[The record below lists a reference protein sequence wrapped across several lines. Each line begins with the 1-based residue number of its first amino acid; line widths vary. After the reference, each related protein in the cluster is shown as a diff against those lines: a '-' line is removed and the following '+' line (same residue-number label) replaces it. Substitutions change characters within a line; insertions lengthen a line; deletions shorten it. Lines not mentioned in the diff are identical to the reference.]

1 MARSWHR
8 FVVNIAALGVLAW
21 TGRASYGDALVS
33 LPAPANVAE
42 AFVGQGKTGP
52 YLLSWSKLVAGSET
66 VWLNSVILI
75 RGIDYSLD
83 YEAGQINFVRPLN
96 AAEMARVT
104 YARRG
109 DAARQSGATYLAGQ
123 ALVLPMGEFMGAELR
138 LRALSLNSGQS
149 PGAQVADAPKPLWRR
164 RAVYGVQATREAAGT
179 KLTGEVFLRP
189 PAARRNQ
196 AGLAPLGWS
205 FSAERKTSSLR
216 VAARA
221 AGAQEGF
228 GPDAAAAGVQAGA
241 SSLSLEAQYDASPH
255 LAVGS
260 SYARILSGGTGS
272 EGGQARQ
279 TTGGQVGETF
289 TYTASVRVPGP
300 TAARGAAA
308 TAEQRVE
315 KSGQAT
321 STTTQ
326 FDLRSAL
333 TSSIELQAGLRR
345 SLVETTAGQ
354 SAGWRTPAETSERS
368 GRLNISAGNL
378 LRLGATMAER
388 EQAGERTSLLGFEG
402 GLEPSSQLALTAR
415 YARHRMAGGGLAEGA
430 EDDERETKAASLK
443 FSPDDRIRV
452 EAEYAENPEDQA
464 GHPQQ
469 ATTSKIALITDLGRL
484 ALSGSLGQREDI
496 SGAHDEKKLGLSLAL
511 SRTQKLYGGYRLTAD
526 TSSTDLGTT
535 YRLGYN
541 LNRGSALQFSL
552 EGQLLLFG
560 APGLATERAEKR
572 AEARLSARF

>member
-52 YLLSWSKLVAGSET
+52 YLLSWSKIVTNSET
-66 VWLNSVILI
+66 VSLNSVTLI

-83 YEAGQINFVRPLN
+83 CETGQINFVRPLN

-104 YARRG
+104 YTRRG
-109 DAARQSGATYLAGQ
+109 DAARQSGVAS
-123 ALVLPMGEFMGAELR
+123 LVLPMGEFMGTELR
-138 LRALSLNSGQS
+138 LRALSLTSGES
-149 PGAQVADAPKPLWRR
+149 PAAQ
-164 RAVYGVQATREAAGT
+164 AVYGVQATREAAGT
-179 KLTGEVFLRP
+179 NLTGEVFLRP
-189 PAARRNQ
+189 PAAGRNQ
-196 AGLAPLGWS
+196 AGLGPLGWS
-205 FSAERKTSSLR
+205 FSAERETSSLR

-228 GPDAAAAGVQAGA
+228 GPDAAAAGVQGGA
-241 SSLSLEAQYDASPH
+241 SSFSLEAGYDPSEH
-255 LAVGS
+255 LALGS
-260 SYARILSGGTGS
+260 SYARLLSG
-272 EGGQARQ
+272 EQA
-279 TTGGQVGETF
+279 TESF
-289 TYTASVRVPGP
+289 KYSVSARLPGP
-300 TAARGAAA
+300 TAAGGATAS
-308 TAEQRVE
+308 AEQRVE

-326 FDLRSAL
+326 LDLRSAL

-430 EDDERETKAASLK
+430 EDDERETKGASLK

-496 SGAHDEKKLGLSLAL
+496 SGAHDEKELGLSLAL

-572 AEARLSARF
+572 AEATLSARF